1 MSKEIENP
9 LDLGGNEE
17 DAVASFIVLHEKK
30 RRHLS
35 NKCSYISQSP

>member
-30 RRHLS
+30 EGTYQI
-35 NKCSYISQSP
+35 NVAT